1 MVPSAAARNLWPNS
15 KRRFAKSGKGSMQLL
30 FGASAA
36 VRDAGRL
43 EASSAVKRLGPKL
56 PRKLSDLKASDYFG
70 LFRRIFGCLRMMG
83 FSQWPLNYLPVAS
96 SLALRAELHCESF
109 CWPAL
114 LDSLS
119 MGDVLLLRMPPCGV
133 FRGGRYRPRREVC
146 TGLPPLVSQDD

>member
-119 MGDVLLLRMPPCGV
+119 MGDAYSSDAAVRCLQ
-133 FRGGRYRPRREVC
+133 GGRYRPRREVC
-146 TGLPPLVSQDD
+146 TGLPPLVSQDDL